1 MRAPV
6 LVAGLSAALIVS
18 TSAQSPEAWQS
29 LVEAERAFAAQSLRE
44 TIRAAFLTHLH
55 PRSVMFSPGP
65 VNGIE
70 LYTKLPDRGGKLA
83 WAPAVV
89 DIAASGDFG
98 YSTGPHQ
105 FRATTDGPVVRQ
117 GYFCSVWVRSAT
129 EPWRVLIDL
138 GSTQPEP
145 VSLDAAAH
153 DPTPTPAVSAG
164 TNAASSLAEAE
175 RRLAEALAADQV
187 AAYRAALAPHARVNR
202 DGAPPAEGR
211 DAALGFVTRHGRVS
225 KATPEKTDVAGS
237 GDMGYAYGRLDLAD
251 AAADAPPVYYVRVW
265 RHDAEGWKVVLDV
278 DTWRAKPR

>member
-1 MRAPV
+1 MV
-6 LVAGLSAALIVS
+6 VAGLCATLVASTAA
-18 TSAQSPEAWQS
+18 QPPEAWQS
-29 LVEAERAFAAQSLRE
+29 LVDAERAFAAHSLRE

-70 LYTKLPDRGGKLA
+70 LYTKLPERGGRLA

-105 FRATTDGPVVRQ
+105 FRATADGPVVRQ

-145 VSLDAAAH
+145 LSLDVVAR
-153 DPTPTPAVSAG
+153 DPTPAPAVSAG
-164 TNAASSLAEAE
+164 AGAASSLAEAE
-175 RRLAEALAADQV
+175 RRLAGALASDQV

-211 DAALGFVTRHGRVS
+211 EAALTLVTRRGRVS
-225 KATPEKTDVAGS
+225 SATPEQTDVAPS
-237 GDMGYAYGRLDLAD
+237 GDMGHAYGRLELAG

-278 DTWRAKPR
+278 DTWRAPRQ